1 MSIFDVIQ
9 PTPQTFRISSD
20 LLLGR
25 LVVSMQF
32 DDECCCALQLY
43 CALAAVDKNAFY
55 KIYSPMP

>member
-43 CALAAVDKNAFY
+43 CALAAVDKNAF
-55 KIYSPMP
+55 